1 MATGTKLTRVVGRDC
16 FNKIQKFGSEY
27 CARFLINI
35 AKTLK
40 EALWKNERA
49 QFHGTIKT
57 LRKNMD

>member
-27 CARFLINI
+27 CARFLISI

-40 EALWKNERA
+40 EAL
-49 QFHGTIKT
+49 
-57 LRKNMD
+57 